1 MRADCAGAVRGPLLL
16 TPNIRARY
24 VRAVGGSA
32 VTLAVEYAPPNIHA
46 TGAHC
51 LRASSVM
58 RLIGATKAGSA
69 VKDIV
74 AAAIGSVRI
83 ACPAGS
89 KLKK

>member
-1 MRADCAGAVRGPLLL
+1 VRGPLLL
-16 TPNIRARY
+16 TPNIRARN
-24 VRAVGGSA
+24 VRAVGGST

-46 TGAHC
+46 TVAHC

>member
-1 MRADCAGAVRGPLLL
+1 ML

-32 VTLAVEYAPPNIHA
+32 IMLAVEYAPPSIHA
-46 TGAHC
+46 TAAHC
-51 LRASSVM
+51 LLDSSVI
-58 RLIGATKAGSA
+58 RLMGATKAGSA
-69 VKDIV
+69 VNDIV
-74 AAAIGSVRI
+74 AAAIGSKRI